1 MCLQL
6 TTVSTTVNIYE
17 WDTGLNSLCY
27 FIFTQSWDPCDSCFS
42 EYQSRAQ
49 FAQGHTALNGRLI
62 QTQQGTV
69 AALKRQTAL
78 CQPSLSIFSLPQGNW
93 LLWVLH
99 NSGQEVLL
107 TPLQRAPKAATHSHG
122 TVHLTRD
129 PGTIHCTFYVPAR
142 EYCHGKY
149 QQPQPS
155 LTDETW
161 RWIRKFSV
169 AQGREQSSCFFLS
182 FSFSCYIQIL
192 THLVLYFWDISRWRA
207 NYSEGRGGCQRP
219 AGILR
224 ANSMKKVEK
233 GPWMRVGMGRS
244 YQQGWLAL

>member
-49 FAQGHTALNGRLI
+49 FAQSHTALNGRLI

-122 TVHLTRD
+122 TVHW
-129 PGTIHCTFYVPAR
+129 PGT
-142 EYCHGKY
+142 
-149 QQPQPS
+149 Q
-155 LTDETW
+155 
-161 RWIRKFSV
+161 
-169 AQGREQSSCFFLS
+169 EQSTAPSTSLPENTATGNISSHNPHWLTKPGGGSENSLWPRGESRVHVFFS
-182 FSFSCYIQIL
+182 A
-192 THLVLYFWDISRWRA
+192 LVFLVIYKF
-207 NYSEGRGGCQRP
+207 
-219 AGILR
+219 
-224 ANSMKKVEK
+224 
-233 GPWMRVGMGRS
+233 
-244 YQQGWLAL
+244 